1 MEFSE
6 IIDTFGKVAAFHS
19 GNKDML
25 YFGEGSKEGIEAC
38 KRALFLLKQSADFT
52 VFKKQTAVAYHKI
65 FPIIKNHLDQ
75 IRQNYLNNEEKLLF
89 VLLKKLV
96 PGKLNPLKFK
106 VLSQM
111 SLCSAPVQLNSSLF
125 KPAPITG
132 FVDGY
137 YNFVIPVGGSIIR
150 IPLIPKDGVTP
161 VALPPS
167 IRFVGS
173 DKEKKNAQDFIVNR
187 APKIGRI
194 YQFNAFVSA
203 LNRSDPRLG
212 PVNEFKDAL
221 TSFDLSFATA
231 LAALSYDNLSK
242 RYLNNMINVLGCNE
256 MLDHFIRTLATCSRL
271 IVSSTE
277 PDDCVQF
284 AALANIFSCSSFL
297 WSDDINQSFD
307 ITLEDL
313 LELLCVRKLRHLP
326 PLSLYVLRAALVIA
340 CYQDAGGDT
349 AIAMF
354 MELVI
359 RPFVKKYYLEA
370 AYLDAK
376 EKILRKDDEVRQ
388 SSELIKRSIITVL
401 GMNISIDLCPSK
413 VDKQMEDLYDFA
425 LSRVGDI
432 VNLVMILNSKTKEN
446 NPVLQ
451 TLVFAYKTSLD
462 NDVDKE

>member
-1 MEFSE
+1 MLKINSPRGVSTLPECSCLFQHISKEFSTFFVFRKNSIHFNRKNYKRSFEIMEFSE

-65 FPIIKNHLDQ
+65 FPIIKNHFDQ

-194 YQFNAFVSA
+194 YQFNAFVST

-242 RYLNNMINVLGCNE
+242 RYLNNMIKFFFCKFS
-256 MLDHFIRTLATCSRL
+256 HF
-271 IVSSTE
+271 
-277 PDDCVQF
+277 
-284 AALANIFSCSSFL
+284 SFL
-297 WSDDINQSFD
+297 YFCIFFFFFFFFFCKFFHFSF
-307 ITLEDL
+307 L
-313 LELLCVRKLRHLP
+313 
-326 PLSLYVLRAALVIA
+326 
-340 CYQDAGGDT
+340 
-349 AIAMF
+349 
-354 MELVI
+354 
-359 RPFVKKYYLEA
+359 
-370 AYLDAK
+370 
-376 EKILRKDDEVRQ
+376 
-388 SSELIKRSIITVL
+388 
-401 GMNISIDLCPSK
+401 
-413 VDKQMEDLYDFA
+413 
-425 LSRVGDI
+425 
-432 VNLVMILNSKTKEN
+432 
-446 NPVLQ
+446 
-451 TLVFAYKTSLD
+451 
-462 NDVDKE
+462 